1 MSLLIDL
8 WVPGEPVPKGRPRFD
23 TRSGR
28 TYTPERTA
36 RAEDALGWLMKISR
50 KASEPC
56 EGPVRL
62 EVFFVLGGKRKPT
75 DADNLAKL
83 VMDSGNKIIWVDDS
97 QIVRLVVDVV
107 SAGLGTIYP
116 KPGTKIAAWEMP

>member
-1 MSLLIDL
+1 MSLLLDL

-36 RAEDALGWLMKISR
+36 RAEEALGWLMKISR
-50 KASEPC
+50 KVSEPC
-56 EGPVRL
+56 AGPVKL
-62 EVFFVLGGKRKPT
+62 ELFFTIGSKRKRT

-83 VMDSGNKIIWVDDS
+83 VMDSGNGIVWVDDS
-97 QIVRLVVDVV
+97 QIIRLVVDVGTA
-107 SAGLGTIYP
+107 SADM
-116 KPGTKIAAWEMP
+116 KPGTKIAAWEVS